1 MAITL
6 GAGVVLT
13 GGGMQVGVP
22 LNAPIITDAR
32 ALSTNSTV
40 ISFIPPIN
48 STGQAVTR
56 YTITSLPGTTQN
68 TGTITTATYNY
79 TGLTQGASYTYTI
92 NAYSA
97 FDTSLPAIV
106 TLSTWDVPHAPTT
119 VVATLSSV
127 TNASV
132 AFTPPVNFGGT
143 PIFQYR
149 VTSSP
154 GGLTNTGT
162 ASPILIS
169 GLTTGTSYTFT
180 VNATNIVGTSTSSQ
194 ASNSIT
200 AADVPGAPTSISA
213 VSVNS
218 RSVNVSFTAPANNG
232 GASITSYVAI
242 SSPGNISNTGTTS
255 PITVAGLTSGTSY
268 TFQVAAI
275 NSAGTGAYSTASNT
289 VIPTPS
295 LYASAT
301 GGNIT
306 LTGLYKIHTFTS
318 SNVLSFSNGGNIQY
332 LVVGGGG
339 AGGTLNCTNQYGG
352 GGGAGGLLAGCI
364 SAVPCCVNFTVT
376 VGAGGTSNPGQ
387 YSGAGSFKG
396 CNSSLVQSG
405 LSVNVLA
412 YGGGRGG
419 LGAGNCCG
427 CSSGGGYGGNGGSGG
442 GNGRTRT
449 GFGHGGGKG
458 VYPGSTYISAPRQGY
473 DGADYGGGGS
483 GGAGVNGGTGGPGTI
498 STITGASITY
508 AVGGHGPG
516 LCAGAANSGTGGGGG
531 GNGCLYFRGA
541 FGGSGVVIVR
551 YQYTAGTNG
560 TPFSVC
566 AKVGGPT
573 TATVYFT
580 PPLNAA
586 SMTITNY
593 TALSSPGGITG
604 TGSTSPILVSGLS
617 GNTTYTFTVAAI
629 TASGTGTYSA
639 ASLPITTPI
648 QPPIG
653 PLFGM
658 GCNSCGQLGLNN
670 ATAYSSPK
678 QIGALTNWYSVAGGQ
693 SHSSAVDYSGKL
705 WTWGGNARGQLG
717 QNNTT
722 VKSSPT
728 QVGSLTNWKKVY
740 SSALDQTTV
749 ALKNDNT
756 LWVWGINN
764 NGQLGRGITT
774 YYSSPVQLG
783 SLTDWLNIAAGR
795 YFMGAVKTNG
805 TLWTWGYNGLGGLGL
820 GDTTNRSSPVQV
832 GTLTNW
838 KTISAG
844 NYHMA
849 AVKTDGTLWT
859 WGYNALAQLGTGNT
873 TNYSSPKQ
881 IGALTNWSVA
891 VSGAFHVIALKTDGT
906 LWSWGRNAAGEPGLG
921 NATTYSSPK
930 QIGALTSWTSNIA
943 IGRQHNLAVD
953 TSGKLWAWG
962 FNNKGMLGNNG
973 STNMSSPVQIGSLTS
988 WLVVAAGQYHSVII
1002 HT

>member
-13 GGGMQVGVP
+13 GGGIQVGVP

-40 ISFIPPIN
+40 VSFIPPVN
-48 STGQAVTR
+48 STGQAVSR

-106 TLSTWDVPHAPTT
+106 TLTTWDVPQPPTNLT
-119 VVATLSSV
+119 ASISSV
-127 TNASV
+127 TNAVV

-154 GGLTNTGT
+154 GGLTSTGT
-162 ASPILIS
+162 ASPITIS

-180 VNATNIVGTSTSSQ
+180 ANATNIVGTSTSSQ
-194 ASNSIT
+194 ASNSVT
-200 AADVPGAPTSISA
+200 AAAVPGAPTIGTASSINNSS
-213 VSVNS
+213 VSVA
-218 RSVNVSFTAPANNG
+218 FTAPASNG
-232 GASITSYVAI
+232 GSAVTSYIAV
-242 SSPGNISNTGTTS
+242 SSPGNISSTGTTS
-255 PITVAGLTSGTSY
+255 PITVSGLTSGTSY
-268 TFQVAAI
+268 TFTVAAI
-275 NSAGTGAYSTASNT
+275 NSIGTGAYSTASNT
-289 VIPTPS
+289 VVPTPS

-364 SAVPCCVNFTVT
+364 SAVPGCVNFTVT
-376 VGAGGTSNPGQ
+376 VGAGGTSNPQQ
-387 YSGAGSFKG
+387 YSGAGNFKG

-419 LGAGNCCG
+419 LGVGTLCG
-427 CSSGGGYGGNGGSGG
+427 CGSGGGYGGNGGSGG
-442 GNGRTRT
+442 GAGRART
-449 GFGHGGGKG
+449 GGCHGGKG

-483 GGAGVNGGTGGPGTI
+483 GGAATSYPGGPGTV
-498 STITGASITY
+498 STITGVSITY
-508 AVGGHGPG
+508 AVGGSG
-516 LCAGAANSGTGGGGG
+516 LGCNTAGAANSGTGGGGG
-531 GNGCLYFRGA
+531 NNGCLFFRGG

-551 YQYTAGTNG
+551 YQYTAGTTG

-566 AKVGGPT
+566 ARVGGPT

-586 SMTITNY
+586 SLTITNY
-593 TALSSPGGITG
+593 IALSSPGGITS

-617 GNTTYTFTVAAI
+617 GNTTYTFTVAAV
-629 TASGTGTYSA
+629 TALGTGTYSA
-639 ASLPITTPI
+639 ASLPITTPV

-653 PLFGM
+653 PLFVM
-658 GCNSCGQLGLNN
+658 GCNSSGQLGLNN

-678 QIGALTNWYSVAGGQ
+678 QVGASTNWYSIAGGQ
-693 SHSSAVDYSGKL
+693 AHTSAVDYSGKL
-705 WTWGGNARGQLG
+705 WAWGDNARGQLG

-764 NGQLGRGITT
+764 NGQLGRGIST

-783 SLTDWLNIAAGR
+783 ALTNWLNIAAGR
-795 YFMGAVKTNG
+795 YFMGAVKTDG

-838 KTISAG
+838 KNISAG

-859 WGYNALAQLGTGNT
+859 WGYNALAELGTGNL

-881 IGALTNWSVA
+881 IGALTNWSIT

-930 QIGALTSWTSNIA
+930 QIGSLTSWTSNIA
-943 IGRQHNLAVD
+943 VGRQHNLAID
-953 TSGKLWAWG
+953 TSGKLYAWG
-962 FNNKGMLGNNG
+962 LDTSGQLGNNS
-973 STNMSSPVQIGSLTS
+973 STNLSSPVQIGSLTS
-988 WLVVAAGQYHSVII
+988 WLAVAAGQYHSVII
-1002 HT
+1002 HS

>member
-1 MAITL
+1 M
-6 GAGVVLT
+6 
-13 GGGMQVGVP
+13 
-22 LNAPIITDAR
+22 NAPIITDAR
-32 ALSTNSTV
+32 ALSTNSTIV
-40 ISFIPPIN
+40 SFIPPAN
-48 STGQAVTR
+48 STGQAISS
-56 YTITSLPGTTQN
+56 YTIKSSPGSTQSS
-68 TGTITTATYNY
+68 GVITTATYNY

-106 TLSTWDVPHAPTT
+106 TLTTWDVPQAPTT

-132 AFTPPVNFGGT
+132 TFTPPVNFGGT

-162 ASPILIS
+162 TAPILIS

-200 AADVPGAPTSISA
+200 ASDVPGAPTSISA

-218 RSVNVSFTAPANNG
+218 HNVNVSFTAPANNG

-242 SSPGNISNTGTTS
+242 SSPGNISNTGTSS
-255 PITVAGLTSGTSY
+255 PITVNGLTSGTSY

-295 LYASAT
+295 LYVSAT

-339 AGGTLNCTNQYGG
+339 AGGTVNDTNQYGG

-376 VGAGGTSNPGQ
+376 VGAGGTANPQ
-387 YSGAGSFKG
+387 QFTGAGSFKG

-419 LGAGNCCG
+419 LGTGGSCG
-427 CSSGGGYGGNGGSGG
+427 CISSSSYGGNGGSGG
-442 GNGRTRT
+442 GAGRVAT
-449 GFGHGGGKG
+449 GAGHGGKG

-473 DGADYGGGGS
+473 DGADFTGGGS
-483 GGAGVNGGTGGPGTI
+483 GGAPIGTTGGTGTI
-498 STITGASITY
+498 STITGVSITY
-508 AVGGHGPG
+508 AVGGSGSSNPS
-516 LCAGAANSGTGGGGG
+516 GAVNSGTGGGGG
-531 GNGCLYFRGA
+531 AGNCSLGFRGG

-586 SMTITNY
+586 SLTITNY
-593 TALSSPGGITG
+593 IALSSPGGITS

-617 GNTTYTFTVAAI
+617 GNTTYTFTVAAV
-629 TASGTGTYSA
+629 TALGTGTYSA
-639 ASLPITTPI
+639 ASLPITTPV
-648 QPPIG
+648 QPPTG
-653 PLFGM
+653 PLFVM
-658 GCNSCGQLGLNN
+658 GSNSYGQLGLGNTN
-670 ATAYSSPK
+670 SYSTPK
-678 QIGALTNWYSVAGGQ
+678 QVGALTNWYSVAGGNV
-693 SHSSAVDYSGKL
+693 SASAVDYSGKL
-705 WTWGGNARGQLG
+705 WGWGDNTRGQLG
-717 QNNTT
+717 IGNTNNNY
-722 VKSSPT
+722 SSPK
-728 QVGSLTNWKKVY
+728 QVGSLTDWKKVY
-740 SSALDQTTV
+740 SSTLDKTTV

-756 LWVWGINN
+756 LWVWGYNN
-764 NGQLGRGITT
+764 NGQLGRGNLT

-783 SLTDWLNIAAGR
+783 SLTNWLNVASGG
-795 YFMGAVKTNG
+795 YFMGAVKTDG

-832 GTLTNW
+832 GALTNW
-838 KTISAG
+838 KNISAG
-844 NYHMA
+844 QYHMA
-849 AVKTDGTLWT
+849 AVKTDGTLWA
-859 WGYNALAQLGTGNT
+859 WGYNALAELGTGNL

-881 IGALTNWSVA
+881 IGALTNWSIT

-930 QIGALTSWTSNIA
+930 QIGSLTSWTSNIA
-943 IGRQHNLAVD
+943 VGRQHNLAVD
-953 TSGKLWAWG
+953 ANGKLWAWG
-962 FNNKGMLGNNG
+962 LNSHGELGLG
-973 STNMSSPVQIGSLTS
+973 DTTNRSSPVQVGSLTS
-988 WLVVAAGQYHSVII
+988 WLAIAAGQYHSVII
-1002 HT
+1002 HS

>member
-1 MAITL
+1 MTITL

-13 GGGMQVGVP
+13 GGGIQVGVP

-40 ISFIPPIN
+40 VSFIPPIN
-48 STGQAVTR
+48 STGQAVSR

-106 TLSTWDVPHAPTT
+106 TLTTWDVPQPPTNLT
-119 VVATLSSV
+119 ASISSV
-127 TNASV
+127 TNAVV

-154 GGLTNTGT
+154 GGLTSTGT
-162 ASPILIS
+162 ASPITIS

-180 VNATNIVGTSTSSQ
+180 ANATNIVGTSTSSQ
-194 ASNSIT
+194 ASNSVT
-200 AADVPGAPTSISA
+200 AASVPGAPTGISA

-218 RSVNVSFTAPANNG
+218 RSANVSFTAPASNG
-232 GASITSYVAI
+232 GASITSYIAV
-242 SSPGNISNTGTTS
+242 STPGNISNTGTTS
-255 PITVAGLTSGTSY
+255 PITVTGLTSGTSY

-275 NSAGTGAYSTASNT
+275 NSSGTGAYSTASNS
-289 VIPTPS
+289 VIPAPAAFVS
-295 LYASAT
+295 AS

-306 LTGLYKIHTFTS
+306 FTGLYKIHTFTS
-318 SNVLSFSNGGNIQY
+318 SNVLSFVSGGNIQY
-332 LVVGGGG
+332 LVAAGGG
-339 AGGTLNCTNQYGG
+339 AGGSQNCTNQFGG
-352 GGGAGGLLAGCI
+352 GGGAGGLLAGCLSSI
-364 SAVPCCVNFTVT
+364 PDCTAVTVT
-376 VGAGGTSNPGQ
+376 VGAGGTTKPCN
-387 YSGAGSFKG
+387 YSSAGSYKG

-405 LSVNVLA
+405 LGINILA

-419 LGAGNCCG
+419 LGT
-427 CSSGGGYGGNGGSGG
+427 GGGSGCTSGSNNGGNGGSGG
-442 GNGRTRT
+442 GAGRQGTT
-449 GFGHGGGKG
+449 GGVG
-458 VYPGSTYISAPRQGY
+458 VYPGSTYISSSRQGY
-473 DGADYGGGGS
+473 DGGGGGVGGGGS
-483 GGAGVNGGTGGPGTI
+483 GGLPSGGAGGVGTV
-498 STITGASITY
+498 STITGATVTY
-508 AVGGHGPG
+508 AAGGLALASPT
-516 LCAGAANSGTGGGGG
+516 SGTANTGNG
-531 GNGCLYFRGA
+531 GNASSNNCNFRGG
-541 FGGSGVVIVR
+541 FGGSGVAIFR
-551 YQYTAGTNG
+551 YQYTAGTNC

-566 AKVGGPT
+566 ARVGGPT

-586 SMTITNY
+586 SLTITNY
-593 TALSSPGGITG
+593 IALSSPGGITS

-617 GNTTYTFTVAAI
+617 GNTTYTFTVAAV
-629 TASGTGTYSA
+629 TALGTGTYSA
-639 ASLPITTPI
+639 ASLPITTPV

-653 PLFGM
+653 PLFVM
-658 GCNSCGQLGLNN
+658 GCNSSGQLGLNN

-678 QIGALTNWYSVAGGQ
+678 QVGASTNWYSIAGGQ
-693 SHSSAVDYSGKL
+693 AHTSAVDYSGKL
-705 WTWGGNARGQLG
+705 WAWGDNARGQLG

-728 QVGSLTNWKKVY
+728 QVGALTNWKAVY
-740 SSALDQTTV
+740 SSALDQTIV

-756 LWVWGINN
+756 LWIWGSNN
-764 NGQLGRGITT
+764 NGQLGRGIST

-783 SLTDWLNIAAGR
+783 ALTNWLNIAAGR
-795 YFMGAVKTNG
+795 YFMGAVKTDG

-838 KTISAG
+838 KNISAG

-859 WGYNALAQLGTGNT
+859 WGYNALAELGTGNL

-881 IGALTNWSVA
+881 IGALTNWSIT

-930 QIGALTSWTSNIA
+930 QIGSLTSWTSNIA
-943 IGRQHNLAVD
+943 VGRQHNLAID
-953 TSGKLWAWG
+953 TSGKLYAWG
-962 FNNKGMLGNNG
+962 LDASGQLGNNS
-973 STNMSSPVQIGSLTS
+973 STNLSSPVQIGSLTS
-988 WLVVAAGQYHSVII
+988 WLAIAAGQYHSVII
-1002 HT
+1002 HS